1 MSNFI
6 RRVQVVVYEDLFQ
19 SFIRVIF
26 NDPSVGL
33 EGGKS
38 FLIILLFF
46 LVEMHTDGKPRVVM
60 MCDVGVSKGG
70 GVCGVFVRRGGGGL
84 FFPTPL
90 LLSIILSLFSKY
102 TFSSYASRSTCR
114 DTKRQPRLKR
124 FFFKEGEGF
133 LLFGK
138 AISLSVQ

>member
-1 MSNFI
+1 
-6 RRVQVVVYEDLFQ
+6 
-19 SFIRVIF
+19 
-26 NDPSVGL
+26 
-33 EGGKS
+33 
-38 FLIILLFF
+38 
-46 LVEMHTDGKPRVVM
+46 MHTDGKPRVVM

-70 GVCGVFVRRGGGGL
+70 GVWCFCKERGGGL